1 MLFQAFSHYNRIH
14 RGELEQVLQE
24 GDEEVDDVLCAKFP
38 PARFVKMVTCD
49 ECGCAV
55 VTNVARSF
63 ITLLSVNR
71 DKAQMLPK
79 EEALDK
85 LFDNGV
91 QQVKHLIKAIR
102 PPKVGKA
109 DLRSDNGKAI
119 WVELARI
126 GGMEGRVEDI
136 LNEFNYDSTGFQKYK
151 RDNKDAIWAALK
163 GEQHTA
169 DRKAKIAKLTKLC

>member
-24 GDEEVDDVLCAKFP
+24 GDELVDLVLCARFP
-38 PARFVKMVTCD
+38 PARFVRMVTCD

-63 ITLLSVNR
+63 ITLRCVNR

-79 EEALDK
+79 AFDK

-91 QQVKHLIKAIR
+91 QQLKNLIKAIR

-109 DLRSDNGKAI
+109 DLR
-119 WVELARI
+119 
-126 GGMEGRVEDI
+126 
-136 LNEFNYDSTGFQKYK
+136 FQ
-151 RDNKDAIWAALK
+151 N
-163 GEQHTA
+163 
-169 DRKAKIAKLTKLC
+169 